1 MTAAPCRS
9 PTSRPT
15 FALRFVSGAR
25 PSLFPSAATARE
37 ATQLGDCASG
47 AVVATALALARAFLA
62 VGVGSPEPPRR
73 MAALIASRGA
83 APIAAAAGLSVT
95 PPELRSTSKVPSPI
109 GFMSIGG
116 AAFFGAGVPF
126 GRLTA
131 AMLDSAAETAE
142 IFGDGEIRLTP
153 WRALILPRV
162 DAASEA
168 MLQRHFAAAGF
179 IVAPDDARLAVA
191 ACGGLSACE
200 KATTQTRADALALAP
215 IARRLQRA
223 GIALH
228 VSGCAKGCA
237 NPRPTPFTLVG
248 SEGRYDLVVDG
259 TAFDQSIAQNLD
271 AAGAAQLLAAMAS
284 GNEEDRR
291 RTPMTAE
298 QPGRFDYLRDGAEIY
313 RRSFATIRAEADL
326 ARFTKA
332 EEIVAVRMIHACG
345 MVEIAADI
353 VFSPGAAELARR
365 ALLDGAPILCDSRM
379 VAEGV
384 TRARLPQHNEVI
396 CTLGDPAVAALAK
409 EIGDTR
415 SAAAVELWSG
425 RIAGAVVAI
434 GNAPTALFRL
444 LDMLERMPARPACI
458 IGMPVGFVGAAES
471 KEALMARAPAPFITV
486 RGRKG
491 GSAMTAAALNALA
504 GEAE

>member
-1 MTAAPCRS
+1 MLTRAQYRKGWCPGALS
-9 PTSRPT
+9 PMPAKDGLLVRLRISGGSLRASTLRQLAQASRA
-15 FALRFVSGAR
+15 FGNGLIDLSSRGNLQLRGIGEADL
-25 PSLFPSAATARE
+25 PSLIETLDALHLLDADADTEAVRNVMVSPLAGLTGAIDVSPIARALEAALAAARELHRLPGKFGFLIDDGGALSLADEPADVRFAFCERRKAFAVSIGGTARE

-271 AAGAAQLLAAMAS
+271 AAGAAQLLAAIAS
-284 GNEEDRR
+284 GNEEEGGERR
-291 RTPMTAE
+291 
-298 QPGRFDYLRDGAEIY
+298 
-313 RRSFATIRAEADL
+313 
-326 ARFTKA
+326 
-332 EEIVAVRMIHACG
+332 
-345 MVEIAADI
+345 
-353 VFSPGAAELARR
+353 
-365 ALLDGAPILCDSRM
+365 
-379 VAEGV
+379 
-384 TRARLPQHNEVI
+384 
-396 CTLGDPAVAALAK
+396 
-409 EIGDTR
+409 
-415 SAAAVELWSG
+415 
-425 RIAGAVVAI
+425 
-434 GNAPTALFRL
+434 
-444 LDMLERMPARPACI
+444 
-458 IGMPVGFVGAAES
+458 
-471 KEALMARAPAPFITV
+471 
-486 RGRKG
+486 
-491 GSAMTAAALNALA
+491 
-504 GEAE
+504 